1 MEEELDIKKKIL
13 KQYLI
18 NITLDKN
25 FLKVQKNECWEKY
38 LERIMNIKKPSGL
51 YDSFLYV
58 FVLTDIFDLSTEDK
72 QKALTIMGF
81 NKRS

>member
-1 MEEELDIKKKIL
+1 MEEELDIKKRIL
-13 KQYLI
+13 KQDLI
-18 NITLDKN
+18 NITQDKN

-38 LERIMNIKKPSGL
+38 LERILKVKKPTGL

-58 FVLTDIFDLSTEDK
+58 FVLTDNFELSTEDK
-72 QKALTIMGF
+72 QKALTLLGF

>member
-1 MEEELDIKKKIL
+1 MEEELDIKKRIL
-13 KQYLI
+13 KQDLI
-18 NITLDKN
+18 NITQDKN

-38 LERIMNIKKPSGL
+38 LERIIKVKKPTCL

-58 FVLTDIFDLSTEDK
+58 FVLTDNFDLSTEDK
-72 QKALTIMGF
+72 QKALTILGF